1 MSGSA
6 KAGTTAERHTCE
18 LRVLIT
24 SIVRAPPKR
33 ASGESFS
40 PLTKDLHGCLQ
51 MVQGVRYAVPLVGIP
66 LLHCASQ
73 CLFHDSL
80 CLFDLGE
87 ALLLWIGFLQH
98 RPIQLDPVKIS
109 HKNSLSQQAF

>member
-18 LRVLIT
+18 AAGSDRLNSARSSEARVRRIF
-24 SIVRAPPKR
+24 
-33 ASGESFS
+33 FS
-40 PLTKDLHGCLQ
+40 LDKDLHGCLQ

-87 ALLLWIGFLQH
+87 ALLWIGFLQH